1 MDIFLYFVYP
11 WFMCLLFLLAGV
23 CARYSLQKRTDKEF
37 IRERISKLIVPSTL
51 GVLLV
56 GWVNGYITSRYTDM
70 FGGMYVPMIFKYF
83 MYCLTGIGSLWFLH
97 ELFLA
102 SLIVLLIRYI
112 DKNDNI
118 YRLCAGLDT
127 VVILLLFFIV
137 WGSSFILNMPLI
149 TVYRNGIYI
158 LMFLLGY
165 YIFSNNNIQKKLSA
179 NYLPIIITAVIM
191 GIVYV
196 WYFYGIDYTSDKCL
210 TSFYT
215 NLYLWIMIL
224 GIIGFGK
231 AHLEFDNMFTRF
243 LNKRSFGIYI
253 LHYPVMLCS
262 AYAVTTYLNL
272 QMIDVYMGVLLITSV
287 LTLILYEIFR
297 HIPGVR
303 FILFGM
309 K

>member
-70 FGGMYVPMIFKYF
+70 FVGMYVPMIFKYF

-149 TVYRNGIYI
+149 TVY
-158 LMFLLGY
+158 
-165 YIFSNNNIQKKLSA
+165 
-179 NYLPIIITAVIM
+179 
-191 GIVYV
+191 
-196 WYFYGIDYTSDKCL
+196 
-210 TSFYT
+210 
-215 NLYLWIMIL
+215 
-224 GIIGFGK
+224 
-231 AHLEFDNMFTRF
+231 
-243 LNKRSFGIYI
+243 
-253 LHYPVMLCS
+253 
-262 AYAVTTYLNL
+262 
-272 QMIDVYMGVLLITSV
+272 
-287 LTLILYEIFR
+287 
-297 HIPGVR
+297 
-303 FILFGM
+303 
-309 K
+309 